1 MKTDYDEVVSPASPY
16 QSKYLNCNSRIQIA
30 GGSFGCVD
38 AATEYLGEN
47 GWVKISDYVEGERIF
62 SYCAETD
69 SINIE
74 TPEYV
79 KEYGTTLYR
88 LHNEDIDMVLSMN
101 HNILYYSGLDI
112 NKPLNIDTETLVKE
126 YNNNK
131 DIRGFVKYF
140 DGINLGMTDFSGY
153 QIEEFIPKDLK
164 QYCFVTETGY
174 FVARRNGKC
183 FITGNSSKSYVGLM
197 RHLRWADDP
206 YYRGVV
212 VRKNMK
218 PIKASGGL
226 YDEAVAMYRKVYPD
240 LRTTLEPRK
249 IIFPSGAV
257 VEFHHYESDK
267 AGENFRGLNLSG
279 AFYDE
284 ATHSEEDHIWW
295 INSRLRNT
303 QCKTKY
309 KSIWITLN
317 PDPDAWVLTSGYLDY
332 YIHPE
337 GHPKAGLPDPE
348 RNGHERYLV
357 RIAGKVHFAA
367 TAQELIDKFGKSIR
381 PLTYTVL
388 LGTVYD
394 NPVLLEKSP
403 EYLDNLKSMNEIDMR
418 RNLLGDWFARPEGSN
433 FFDRNWIEEI
443 IDDVDPN
450 EVVSTVRAYDFA
462 GTLVSDINTAPDY
475 TACVKMSKLKD
486 GTYVIRDAKRTRIRF
501 GDWQNFI
508 ISNAME
514 DIEESPRVTICLP
527 ISPNPE
533 SKAATIMMAR
543 ELGGQGLVVETLQA
557 TGNNSKLDGFRPL
570 AALSQNGGVKILKDC
585 MLDVDVDV
593 RDNDI
598 LYKEFEL
605 FDGTRS
611 TRNRKDDLVDCAAG
625 AFRILATLKT
635 LPNISAGL
643 AGNLTMNDNSP
654 LRKLH

>member
-1 MKTDYDEVVSPASPY
+1 MDYDNVVSPASPY
-16 QSKYLNCNSRIQIA
+16 QSKYLNCDSRLIVA
-30 GGSFGCVD
+30 GGAFGCVD
-38 AATEYLGEN
+38 ADTEYLGEN
-47 GWVKISDYVEGERIF
+47 GWVKISDYSSERVY
-62 SYCAETD
+62 SYDPET
-69 SINIE
+69 NATE
-74 TPEYV
+74 LENAEYV
-79 KEYGTTLYR
+79 KEYGSLLYR
-88 LHNEDIDMVLSMN
+88 FFNEITDMVLSQD
-101 HNILYYSGLDI
+101 HKILYYSDVNG
-112 NKPLNIDTETLVKE
+112 KPLVTTVREVIDRYNANEDLRGYIKFLDESGIVKF
-126 YNNNK
+126 K
-131 DIRGFVKYF
+131 SFA
-140 DGINLGMTDFSGY
+140 GY
-153 QIEEFIPKDLK
+153 KIEEFIPKDLK
-164 QYCFVTETGY
+164 QYCFRTSTGY
-174 FVARRNGKC
+174 FVARRNGKH

-197 RHLRWADDP
+197 RHLRWHEDTN
-206 YYRGVV
+206 YRGVV

-226 YDEAVAMYRKVYPD
+226 FDEAVNMYRKVDPD

-249 IIFPSGAV
+249 IIFSSGAV

-332 YIHPE
+332 YIFPE
-337 GHPKAGLPDPE
+337 GHPKAGLPNPE
-348 RNGHERYLV
+348 RNGTERYMV
-357 RIAGKVHFAA
+357 RVSGKVHFAD
-367 TAQELIDKFGKSIR
+367 TAQELVDKFGKSIR

-418 RNLLGDWFARPEGSN
+418 KNLLGDWFARPEGSN

-611 TRNRKDDLVDCAAG
+611 TRNRKDDLVDCASG